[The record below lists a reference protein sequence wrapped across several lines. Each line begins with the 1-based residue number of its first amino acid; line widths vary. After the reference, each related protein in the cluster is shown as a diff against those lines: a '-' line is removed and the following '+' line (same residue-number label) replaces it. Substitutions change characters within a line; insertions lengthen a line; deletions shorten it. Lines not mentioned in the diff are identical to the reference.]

1 MTWNQSQPSK
11 YLPRDSNSILFFFLF
26 SVSDKYQQCLV
37 LPGQIYQPNL
47 TQSVHGLSPLGFQMA
62 DAEGEED
69 GSWRYGIAFVGV
81 GLLFTIGM
89 GVVSV
94 IITRGVTITIMT
106 VSYD

>member
-1 MTWNQSQPSK
+1 
-11 YLPRDSNSILFFFLF
+11 
-26 SVSDKYQQCLV
+26 
-37 LPGQIYQPNL
+37 
-47 TQSVHGLSPLGFQMA
+47 MA

-94 IITRGVTITIMT
+94 IISRGVTMTI
-106 VSYD
+106 

>member
-1 MTWNQSQPSK
+1 MSSNGKGGGGRVGFIKNQFDMTGNQSQPSK
-11 YLPRDSNSILFFFLF
+11 YLPRDLNYILNFFLF
-26 SVSDKYQQCLV
+26 SVSDKYQQC
-37 LPGQIYQPNL
+37 QIW
-47 TQSVHGLSPLGFQMA
+47 SPLGFQMA

-94 IITRGVTITIMT
+94 IISRGVTMTI
-106 VSYD
+106 